1 MNYKYIPLSSIK
13 KIQSS
18 KKIDFFSK
26 LDLLSLILRLNV
38 MYSIQ
43 KAGSGHLG
51 SSLSALDIFL
61 CCSEYLNKKKR

>member
-1 MNYKYIPLSSIK
+1 MIYNYISLSSIK
-13 KIQSS
+13 KIQNL
-18 KKIDFFSK
+18 KKIN
-26 LDLLSLILRLNV
+26 LLNRLELLSLILRLNI

-61 CCSEYLNKKKR
+61 CCSEY